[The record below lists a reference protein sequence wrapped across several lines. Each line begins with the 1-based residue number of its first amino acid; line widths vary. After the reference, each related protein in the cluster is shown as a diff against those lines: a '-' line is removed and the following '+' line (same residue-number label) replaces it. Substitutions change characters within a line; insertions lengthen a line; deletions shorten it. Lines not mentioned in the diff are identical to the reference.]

1 MYKLVAIDL
10 DGTMLNSY
18 GIVTENTKKI
28 IQNTI
33 QKGTEV
39 IIASGR
45 PIDSIKAIAEEIG
58 SKKYLIAGNGA
69 LIYDIQKEQIIYD
82 KFLPKQKVL
91 EIIKICEENSIA
103 YNIYTEQTVLT
114 TALKYNVLYY
124 QKENLKKEESKQTK
138 ISIIKDMYE
147 YVKNQKENKFL
158 KVTICDDSQT
168 VFQSIIRKL
177 RKIEG
182 IEVMD
187 ASHMSRKTIKQ
198 GTEEITVEYY
208 YAEISMENVDKWYAI
223 EHLMQIM
230 NLQKDEVMTIGDNI
244 NDKKMIQEA
253 GMGVIM
259 AGSTPEVSK
268 IADYITTSNN
278 EEGVAKALEK
288 FC

>member
-1 MYKLVAIDL
+1 M
-10 DGTMLNSY
+10 
-18 GIVTENTKKI
+18 
-28 IQNTI
+28 
-33 QKGTEV
+33 
-39 IIASGR
+39 
-45 PIDSIKAIAEEIG
+45 
-58 SKKYLIAGNGA
+58 
-69 LIYDIQKEQIIYD
+69 
-82 KFLPKQKVL
+82 
-91 EIIKICEENSIA
+91 
-103 YNIYTEQTVLT
+103 LT

-147 YVKNQKENKFL
+147 YVKNQKEDKFL
-158 KVTICDDSQT
+158 KVTICDDSQA

-223 EHLMQIM
+223 EHLMQKM

-259 AGSTPEVSK
+259 EGSTPEVSE